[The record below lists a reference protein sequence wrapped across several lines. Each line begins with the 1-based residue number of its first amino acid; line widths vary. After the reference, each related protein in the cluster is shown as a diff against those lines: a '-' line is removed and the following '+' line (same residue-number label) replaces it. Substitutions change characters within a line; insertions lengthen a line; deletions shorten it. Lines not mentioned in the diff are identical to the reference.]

1 MLYLY
6 DEAIKKDLERSFN
19 PSNVPDPVVRVVE
32 VDAAIGLA
40 AQLQNDNI
48 TFPLVAV
55 TRMPDHSIDE
65 SRMNFTLAHR
75 GVISVFDNKTN
86 MIYRERIMP
95 IKLTYTLTVLTTKT
109 TDMDELM
116 RELIFKYTSMYFL
129 TIKLP
134 YESSRKVRFG
144 VRIDWDEGIQRKSG
158 QLEYIASGQVYQSI
172 ITLQCD
178 GCFLATYTPTK
189 LRNVEIQIEPV
200 VKS

>member
-75 GVISVFDNKTN
+75 GVISVFDHKTN

-134 YESSRKVRFG
+134 YEASRKVRFG

>member
-1 MLYLY
+1 VLYLY

-19 PSNVPDPVVRVVE
+19 PNNVPNPVVRVVE

-48 TFPLVAV
+48 TFPIVAV
-55 TRMPDHSIDE
+55 TRMPDHSIDK

-134 YESSRKVRFG
+134 YEASRKVRFG

-158 QLEYIASGQVYQSI
+158 QLEYVASGQVYQSI

-189 LRNVEIQIEPV
+189 LRNLEVQVEPV